1 MLQHVMMT
9 THLRNLLAAVVCLFA
24 GVSAQ
29 AQFTATYEARVAS
42 GYDTTPMEFKLTE
55 VATTL
60 GTDTTTLVAA
70 LNSWTAEGSEDANM
84 FFLADPTDPTVL
96 SDNYT
101 QGGKGGFWVNADGV
115 PQAWSEDNS
124 GLRWYNTIGWD
135 ANEGL
140 FVIYIGQFPDQNEV
154 GKDFKPHFVLK
165 FGDKQATFDITM
177 TFVAKPEYDI
187 PEPKTVI
194 EKDLNVVGEAST
206 SVEQFPRGGYDSDV
220 VTLTVSD
227 IVAKLGLDSE
237 AMLSDVFGDL
247 LYATWYNDGDVEQGG
262 GMKKDSLTHGFTA
275 GAPGFWLR
283 AVENAQ
289 GEKDGECASANHGDG
304 CAFFA
309 EAFAYDA
316 ENQTISCRVGQF
328 PGALK
333 ANEKYFVNLYLLYGE
348 KAYRLRYDL
357 VVKEKEQGSG
367 MAGYNK
373 VGEASVTV
381 EQAPTNDYSTTA
393 IHPDM
398 EAIAAE
404 LGCEVSAIG
413 MYALDDTDNFGG
425 TTANNGGFWF
435 SSAGTVTSWGATA
448 AFFVEPSVTNDFTTL
463 NVGQYPD
470 ALNIDDVVSANI
482 YFMNG
487 ENYFTY
493 TVTLKIVEA
502 EKPEWE
508 FTNVATRSFTVQS
521 LVRGGNDYT
530 CDQYWNIAPEVIES
544 LIGTSTPTLFGL
556 ATDEAKEAQGGNPY
570 SNKYSCDPK
579 PGFWLNADG
588 RVSIWNDSNAR
599 VGISYLS
606 DGTFQFFQFPNRN
619 SVGDVFKTQLF
630 LVNEESNEMITF
642 NINLAFVN
650 EIAQKEEVGS
660 ENLVIPV
667 TTDEYAITLDLK
679 TAADSL
685 GVTVDDLLD
694 PNNYYLRGLTAEG
707 VYGEGQNAENGLSF
721 NYDGGYDKYGSMY
734 FTLGQSGDEVQL
746 IMCSNDEVEEDYQ
759 ADGQFCFEVADK
771 QYIYYVKFVSEEV
784 YTGIDDVTAKT
795 VKNGMIY
802 DLSGRRVVKPV
813 RGIYVQ
819 DGKKFVVK

>member
-9 THLRNLLAAVVCLFA
+9 THLRNLLTAVVCLFA

-29 AQFTATYEARVAS
+29 AQFTGSADQYPTTGYEGSAISFDLA
-42 GYDTTPMEFKLTE
+42 D

-60 GTDTTTLVAA
+60 GTDAATLGTAISEYIAADTPDPVLFAANGTDWAAELEANNHGFWMAADGTPVGYGETCVWYVSPEVDEEFTTLTFNVGQMPNVMEA
-70 LNSWTAEGSEDANM
+70 GQ
-84 FFLADPTDPTVL
+84 
-96 SDNYT
+96 
-101 QGGKGGFWVNADGV
+101 QG
-115 PQAWSEDNS
+115 QT
-124 GLRWYNTIGWD
+124 TIT
-135 ANEGL
+135 
-140 FVIYIGQFPDQNEV
+140 
-154 GKDFKPHFVLK
+154 LK
-165 FGDKQATFDITM
+165 FNGKQATFALTLNVI
-177 TFVAKPEYDI
+177 AKPEYDI

-262 GMKKDSLTHGFTA
+262 GMKKDSLTHEFTA

-289 GEKDGECASANHGDG
+289 GEKDGECASAGYGDG

-316 ENQTISCRVGQF
+316 ESQTISCKIGQL

-348 KAYRLRYDL
+348 KAYRLRYEL
-357 VVKEKEQGSG
+357 VLKEKEQGTG
-367 MAGYNK
+367 LADYNK
-373 VGEASVTV
+373 VGEDAVTV
-381 EQAPTNDYSTTA
+381 EQEPTSNHEA
-393 IHPDM
+393 ILIHPDV
-398 EAIAAE
+398 EAIAAA

-435 SSAGTVTSWGATA
+435 NSAGTVTSYGATA
-448 AFFVEPSVTNDFTTL
+448 AFYVQPSTANDFTTL
-463 NVGQYPD
+463 EVGQYPN
-470 ALNIDDVVSANI
+470 ALSIGDELSANI
-482 YFMNG
+482 YFING
-487 ENYFTY
+487 ENYYTY
-493 TVTLKIVEA
+493 TVNLKIIEPK
-502 EKPEWE
+502 KPEWE

-642 NINLAFVN
+642 NINLAFVS

-734 FTLGQSGDEVQL
+734 FILEQSGDEVQL